1 MPDPLPVVA
10 NSVAAGTATATHC
23 PMCGA
28 AVDAASMEGVCSSC
42 PLYHLSSG
50 CCISLIACP
59 SCGYHSLPGEHG
71 GGLPVEATVQPAGAN
86 GSALPVV
93 NVADQAPATPDRAMS
108 EPVSFTPANVEGA
121 KPLSEMP
128 SGSRARLVGFND
140 LDDRQLGRL
149 TAHGLL
155 PGVVVEVIQR
165 FPAVILGFYQSEL
178 ALETSV
184 ARSIWVVPG

>member
-1 MPDPLPVVA
+1 
-10 NSVAAGTATATHC
+10 
-23 PMCGA
+23 MCGA

-59 SCGYHSLPGEHG
+59 SCGYHSLPGEDG
-71 GGLPVEATVQPAGAN
+71 VPVTAGAEVRPAGAAD
-86 GSALPVV
+86 SALPVV
-93 NVADQAPATPDRAMS
+93 NVPDLASATPGPTAPAR
-108 EPVSFTPANVEGA
+108 VSFTPANAEGA
-121 KPLSEMP
+121 QPLSELP
-128 SGSRARLVGFND
+128 SGTRARLVGFND

-178 ALETSV
+178 ALETAV
-184 ARSIWVVPG
+184 ARSIWVVPS